1 MSLPCLVDN
10 ILKLKVLTS
19 SKAMPHCGLTEA
31 GSPRYPSSVSS
42 LFITMF
48 DMYDTPDK
56 LASILIVLNKVESS
70 HFTQLSCVKKIDL
83 QNDPIKFRLLN
94 RVRLHDC
101 KPRNIK

>member
-10 ILKLKVLTS
+10 ILKLKVLAS
-19 SKAMPHCGLTEA
+19 CKAMPHCGLTEA

-56 LASILIVLNKVESS
+56 LASVLNKVESS
-70 HFTQLSCVKKIDL
+70 RFIQSSCVKKIDL

-101 KPRNIK
+101 KPGNIK